1 MPTSDICMI
10 IAYTRIFVVLIG
22 VVTILESEAIET
34 AWPANDSIALTR
46 KICRG
51 VGAQPP
57 SFNRQNVNL

>member
-1 MPTSDICMI
+1 MPTSDICVI
-10 IAYTRIFVVLIG
+10 IAYTRIFVVR
-22 VVTILESEAIET
+22 VVTILESQAIET

-46 KICRG
+46 KIRRA